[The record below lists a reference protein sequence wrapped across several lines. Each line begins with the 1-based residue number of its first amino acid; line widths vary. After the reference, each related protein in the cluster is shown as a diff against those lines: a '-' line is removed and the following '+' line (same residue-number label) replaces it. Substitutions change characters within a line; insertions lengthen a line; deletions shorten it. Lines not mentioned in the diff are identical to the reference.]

1 MAGGRGVQGTLGYV
15 MTETV
20 LLVDYENVQEID
32 LAKVPATFDVRIFIG
47 ASQSR
52 VPTALLTQAL
62 ARGGPTKV
70 VRVDGAA
77 SNALDFHIAFY
88 LGEYFTERPSAKF
101 IVLSGDKGF
110 DPLVRHLASRK
121 CDCRRISAL
130 SQLDGHGPASHEDK
144 IKRVIELLS
153 TMEKKARPRKRKTL
167 AAHIGSYYQKKLPG
181 PEVEALIDRL
191 IHSRQISIS
200 GTALTYH
207 F

>member
-1 MAGGRGVQGTLGYV
+1 

-32 LAKVPATFDVRIFIG
+32 LTKVPPSFDVRIFIG

-52 VPTALLTQAL
+52 VPTQLLTQAL
-62 ARGGPTKV
+62 ERGGPTKV
-70 VRVDGAA
+70 VRIDGAA

-88 LGEYFTERPSAKF
+88 LGEYFTERPKAKF
-101 IVLSGDKGF
+101 IILSGDKGF
-110 DPLVRHLASRK
+110 DPLVRHLTGRK

-130 SQLDGHGPASHEDK
+130 SQLDGHTPTAHDDK
-144 IKRVIELLS
+144 VKRVIELLS
-153 TMEKKARPRKRKTL
+153 AMDKKARPRKRKTL
-167 AAHIGSYYQKKLPG
+167 AAHIGSYYQKKLPVA
-181 PEVEALIDRL
+181 EVESLIDRL
-191 IHSRQISIS
+191 IHNRQISIS

>member
-1 MAGGRGVQGTLGYV
+1 

-20 LLVDYENVQEID
+20 LLVDYENVQEVD
-32 LAKVPATFDVRIFIG
+32 LSKVPPSFDVRIFIG

-62 ARGGPTKV
+62 ERGGPTKV
-70 VRVDGAA
+70 VRIDGAA

-88 LGEYFTERPSAKF
+88 LGEYFTERPKAKF
-101 IVLSGDKGF
+101 VILSGDKGF
-110 DPLVRHLASRK
+110 DPLVRHLTSRK

-130 SQLDGHGPASHEDK
+130 SQLDGHSPAAHDDK
-144 IKRVIELLS
+144 LTRVIERLS
-153 TMEKKARPRKRKTL
+153 AMEKKARPRKRKTL
-167 AAHIGSYYQKKLPG
+167 AAHIGSYYQNKLPVS
-181 PEVEALIDRL
+181 EVEALIDRL
-191 IHSRQISIS
+191 IHNRQISIS